1 MGLFDFLWKKK
12 KTKTKRK
19 RRSRNSAPKTKRN
32 MKKIEANIENLQTQI
47 KTMHIAL
54 KKHDDELSEHT
65 RLLGE
70 HTKGLERLEQIVTTA
85 QIAPTVE
92 EKTQSNRPDAMI
104 NPLTVTK
111 PPTIGSSNKFDINCF
126 SEQEKRILAV
136 FFQNQ
141 QMALSYVDIARTL
154 NKSPHTVKNQMRQM
168 RLKADLF
175 ERTVDN
181 DSRNRFKL
189 KDGLR
194 IEKYLN
200 VDH

>member
-1 MGLFDFLWKKK
+1 MGLFDFFRKKK

-19 RRSRNSAPKTKRN
+19 RRSRKPTLKTKQSI
-32 MKKIEANIENLQTQI
+32 KKIEAGIENLQTQI
-47 KTMHIAL
+47 RTMHIAL
-54 KKHDDELSEHT
+54 KKHDDELLEHT
-65 RLLGE
+65 RLIGE
-70 HTKGLERLEQIVTTA
+70 HTKGLVKLEQIVTTTPINSPA
-85 QIAPTVE
+85 E
-92 EKTQSNRPDAMI
+92 EKTQINRPAAMI

-111 PPTIGSSNKFDINCF
+111 PSTEASSRKFDINRF
-126 SEQEKRILAV
+126 SEQEKRILSV

-141 QMALSYVDIARTL
+141 QMALSYVDISRTL

-168 RLKADLF
+168 KLKADLF
-175 ERTVDN
+175 DRTVDN

-200 VDH
+200 LS

>member
-1 MGLFDFLWKKK
+1 
-12 KTKTKRK
+12 
-19 RRSRNSAPKTKRN
+19 
-32 MKKIEANIENLQTQI
+32 
-47 KTMHIAL
+47 MHIAL
-54 KKHDDELSEHT
+54 KKHDDEILEHT
-65 RLLGE
+65 RLIGE
-70 HTKGLERLEQIVTTA
+70 HTKSLEKLEQIVTTA
-85 QIAPTVE
+85 QIVTPAE
-92 EKTQSNRPDAMI
+92 EKNQSNRPAATI

-111 PPTIGSSNKFDINCF
+111 PPTIGSSNKFDINRF

-141 QMALSYVDIARTL
+141 EMAISYLDIARTL
-154 NKSPHTVKNQMRQM
+154 YKSPHTVKNQMRQM

-189 KDGLR
+189 IDGLK

-200 VDH
+200 VSH

>member
-1 MGLFDFLWKKK
+1 MGLFDFLRKKK

-19 RRSRNSAPKTKRN
+19 RRSGKSTLKTKRN
-32 MKKIEANIENLQTQI
+32 IEKIEAGIESLQTQI
-47 KTMHIAL
+47 GTMHIAL
-54 KKHDDELSEHT
+54 KKHDGELSEHT
-65 RLLGE
+65 RLIGE
-70 HTKGLERLEQIVTTA
+70 HTKGLEKLEQIVATA
-85 QIAPTVE
+85 QIVTSAE
-92 EKTQSNRPDAMI
+92 EKDQSNRQAAMI
-104 NPLTVTK
+104 NQLTVTK
-111 PPTIGSSNKFDINCF
+111 PPTEASSHKFDINRF

-141 QMALSYVDIARTL
+141 QMALSYVDIARSL
-154 NKSPHTVKNQMRQM
+154 NKSPNTIKNQMRQM

-175 ERTVDN
+175 DRTVDN

-200 VDH
+200 LS

>member
-1 MGLFDFLWKKK
+1 MGLFDFLRKKK

-19 RRSRNSAPKTKRN
+19 RRSRKPTLKTKQSI
-32 MKKIEANIENLQTQI
+32 KKIEAGIENLQTQVR
-47 KTMHIAL
+47 TMHIAL
-54 KKHDDELSEHT
+54 KKHDDELLEHT
-65 RLLGE
+65 RLIGE
-70 HTKGLERLEQIVTTA
+70 HTKGLEKLEQIVTTA
-85 QIAPTVE
+85 PINPPAE
-92 EKTQSNRPDAMI
+92 EKTQTNRPAAMI
-104 NPLTVTK
+104 NPPTATK
-111 PPTIGSSNKFDINCF
+111 PPTEASSRKFDINYF

-141 QMALSYVDIARTL
+141 QMALSYVDISRTL
-154 NKSPHTVKNQMRQM
+154 NKSPHTIKNQMRQM

-175 ERTVDN
+175 DRTVDN

-200 VDH
+200 LS